1 MKDDSPLS
9 KKRNIARKVSGFKEH
24 RRKRL
29 RSERKQ
35 IIAVKNK
42 MKCERRNRKIAYF
55 SVLLYVRGNN
65 TIEGKKTAV
74 KMLFLFFYMLLTT
87 G

>member
-9 KKRNIARKVSGFKEH
+9 KKRNIARKVSEFKEDQ
-24 RRKRL
+24 RKRL

-35 IIAVKNK
+35 LLAVKNK
-42 MKCERRNRKIAYF
+42 MKCERRNHKIAYF
-55 SVLLYVRGNN
+55 LVLLYVRGNN
-65 TIEGKKTAV
+65 TIEVKKTAV
-74 KMLFLFFYMLLTT
+74 KIIFLFFYILLTT